1 MENNTE
7 NKFVFEDIS
16 STSPTFKSEMVDAA
30 NEYSNGA
37 FRNIDKVIKVIS
49 FIVAIAIAL
58 VFFAIAAVLVML
70 DKTFTVI
77 AVAVVV
83 VGLVLSLICLFLI
96 YGIGHIITQN
106 KQILR
111 HLRF

>member
-16 STSPTFKSEMVDAA
+16 STSPTFKSEMVAAA

-96 YGIGHIITQN
+96 YGIGHIITKN